1 MKDIRIKKAA
11 ILCGLFV
18 AGALVFS
25 SCNEKEDNENND
37 FQSEQVQAYYLY
49 DMFEDLQCESLKY
62 GHDIANNTCFTIN
75 SKEEFLELCSDG
87 ETADSY
93 DFQNLSMIVV
103 KTSVQEG
110 IIDEPDRSHA
120 YLQKIDD
127 KKYILEMHF
136 LTTGLTNAPTVYRCY
151 SCPHV
156 DADAQ
161 IEIKTVLHY
170 R

>member
-1 MKDIRIKKAA
+1 MKRIAT
-11 ILCGLFV
+11 LCGLFV
-18 AGALVFS
+18 AGTLVFS

-37 FQSEQVQAYYLY
+37 FQSEQVQTYYLY

-161 IEIKTVLHY
+161 IEIKTVLHE